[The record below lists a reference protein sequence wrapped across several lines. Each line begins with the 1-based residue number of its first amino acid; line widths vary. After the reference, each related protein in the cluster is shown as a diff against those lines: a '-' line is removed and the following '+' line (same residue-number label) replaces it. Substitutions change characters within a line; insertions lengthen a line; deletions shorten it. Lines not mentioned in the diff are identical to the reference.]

1 MKETQFI
8 KQNKDKWQSFEEIL
22 RQENASP
29 EELKDVYIQVTD
41 DLSYARTFYPNR
53 SVRVYLNSIAKDV
66 YNKINAYKKTKKD
79 KVISFWTDDLPKLV
93 YESRFAFN
101 LSFFVFILAMLIGA
115 FSSAMDP
122 EFVRTILGD
131 SYVDMTLSN
140 IAEGDPMRVYKDSKE
155 LGMTA
160 GITFNNLFVAFLT
173 FLMGVLYMVG
183 SVGILISNGVMVGS
197 FQYFFYEHGFLL
209 ESFLTIWMHGALEIS
224 AIIIAGAAGITM
236 GQGLAFPGTYSR
248 SKAFQISAKRGMK
261 IMVGIAP
268 IFVVAG
274 FIEGFVTRHTELP
287 NILRAIFIISCF
299 GFVIWYF
306 FLYPRVKHKQGFKED
321 EDYHKL
327 QAENLHQFSYLRV
340 KNSGQLFNETF
351 IYFARNIGIVSVFL
365 IVISLLFTLVNTII
379 MKINLVEIYSF
390 NFDPFNKIAE
400 IPQLFYNI
408 NEPWLFPL
416 NVILISFISL
426 FACFIFEKKA
436 ISSGKVPRV
445 AAQLNKSVLKYV
457 GILLISALIVGL
469 LSINNIAAILV
480 IPFVFPFLLLW
491 IYSTFR
497 GEHNFFTA
505 FGEAWKMYFSS
516 FSKII
521 GLTLSLWS
529 LGGFF
534 YSFVQWSLF
543 WFLMQMVSWNLDMAQ
558 KDLNNL
564 VYAGLL
570 FFSYFNFL
578 LIFVLQ
584 VFGFAFAYYALKEE
598 SEGLNL
604 QEDIDNIS
612 FENKIRGILKEV

>member
-8 KQNKDKWQSFEEIL
+8 KQNKEKWKSFEQIL

-29 EELKDVYIQVTD
+29 EELKDIYIQVTD

-53 SVRVYLNSIAKDV
+53 SVRVYLNSISKNV

-79 KVISFWTDDLPKLV
+79 KIISFWTDDLPKLV
-93 YESRFAFN
+93 YESRTAFN
-101 LSFFVFILAMLIGA
+101 LSFFVFILAILIGA

-131 SYVDMTLSN
+131 SYVEMTLQN
-140 IAEGDPMRVYKDSKE
+140 IEEGDPMRVYKNSKE

-183 SVGILISNGVMVGS
+183 SIGILISNGVMVGS

-261 IMVGIAP
+261 IMVGITP
-268 IFVVAG
+268 IFIVAG

-287 NILRAIFIISCF
+287 NVFRALFILSCF

-306 FLYPRVKHKQGFKED
+306 FIFPRIKNKEGFKED
-321 EDYHKL
+321 EDFHKL
-327 QAENLHQFSYLRV
+327 QADNLHQFEYL
-340 KNSGQLFNETF
+340 KIKSSGQLFNETF
-351 IYFARNIGIVSVFL
+351 LYYARSFGIVALFL
-365 IVISLLFTLVNTII
+365 VVISLLFTLTNTII
-379 MKINLVEIYSF
+379 LKINLVEIFSF
-390 NFDPFNKIAE
+390 SSDPFSKLSE
-400 IPQLFYNI
+400 IPQLFYNV
-408 NEPWLFPL
+408 NESYLFPL
-416 NVILISFISL
+416 NVVLIAAILIFT
-426 FACFIFEKKA
+426 CFIFEKKVH
-436 ISSGKVPRV
+436 SSGEVSLMEEKLLQRIF
-445 AAQLNKSVLKYV
+445 KYV
-457 GILLISALIVGL
+457 GVLFISAVIVGVL
-469 LSINNIAAILV
+469 RVSSMVAIIA
-480 IPFVFPFLLLW
+480 IPFALPFLLLW
-491 IYSTFR
+491 TYATFK
-497 GEHNFFTA
+497 GPYNFFIA
-505 FGEAWKMYFSS
+505 FGETWKMYFSN

-521 GLTLSLWS
+521 GLSFSFWL
-529 LGGFF
+529 LGAFF

-543 WFLMQMVSWNLDMAQ
+543 WFLMQMVSWNLDLAQ
-558 KDLNNL
+558 ADLNNL

-578 LIFVLQ
+578 LIFVLNL
-584 VFGFAFAYYALKEE
+584 FGFAFAYYALREE
-598 SEGLNL
+598 SEGLSL
-604 QEDIDNIS
+604 LKEIENIS
-612 FENKIRGILKEV
+612 FDSKIRGIVKES

>member
-8 KQNKDKWQSFEEIL
+8 KQNKEKWQSFERIL
-22 RQENASP
+22 NQENASP
-29 EELKDVYIQVTD
+29 EELKNVYIQVTD

-53 SVRVYLNSIAKDV
+53 SVRVYLNSISKNV

-79 KVISFWTDDLPKLV
+79 KIISFWTDDLPKLV
-93 YESRFAFN
+93 YESRTAFN
-101 LSFFVFILAMLIGA
+101 VSFLIFILAMLIGA

-131 SYVDMTLSN
+131 SYVDMTLAN
-140 IAEGDPMRVYKDSKE
+140 IEDGDPMRVYKDSKE

-183 SVGILISNGVMVGS
+183 SIGILISNGVMVGS

-274 FIEGFVTRHTELP
+274 IIEGFVTRHTELP
-287 NILRAIFIISCF
+287 NVFRALFIISCF
-299 GFVIWYF
+299 GFVLWYF
-306 FLYPRVKHKQGFKED
+306 FLYPRKKHKQGFKED

-327 QAENLHQFSYLRV
+327 QAENLHQFEYLKV
-340 KNSGQLFNETF
+340 KSSGQLFNETF
-351 IYFARNIGIVSVFL
+351 LYYARNIGIVGFFL
-365 IVISLLFTLVNTII
+365 MAISLLFTLVNTII
-379 MKINLVEIYSF
+379 MKVNLVEIFSF
-390 NFDPFNKIAE
+390 AFDPFSKMGE

-408 NEPWLFPL
+408 NEPWLYPL
-416 NVILISFISL
+416 NVLLITFITL
-426 FACFIFEKKA
+426 FSCFVFEKKA
-436 ISSGKVPRV
+436 LNSGEVPV
-445 AAQLNKSVLKYV
+445 VEVQLLTRLLKYV
-457 GILLISALIVGL
+457 GILLISAMMVGL
-469 LSINNIAAILV
+469 FAFSNVAAIIIV
-480 IPFVFPFLLLW
+480 PFVFPFLLLW
-491 IYSTFR
+491 IYSTFK
-497 GEHNFFTA
+497 GEYNFITA
-505 FGEAWKMYFSS
+505 FGEAWQMYFSN

-521 GLTLSLWS
+521 GFTFSLWL

-534 YSFVQWSLF
+534 FSFVQWSLF

-578 LIFVLQ
+578 LIFVLNI
-584 VFGFAFAYYALKEE
+584 FGFAFAYYALKEE
-598 SEGLNL
+598 SEGLSL
-604 QEDIDNIS
+604 QEDIENIS
-612 FENKIRGILKEV
+612 FDSKIRGIAKEI